1 MASVWA
7 TEQFTYGASTLVLQ
21 GELHDDSEQVVIDAA
36 ALFQYEPLD
45 AAQTNPLLAGYLTA
59 YPSGGV
65 S

>member
-21 GELHDDSEQVVIDAA
+21 GEEHDDSEQVVIDAA
-36 ALFQYEPLD
+36 ALFQDTPLD
-45 AAQTNPLLAGYLTA
+45 ATQTNPLLAQYLVA